1 MISRVVNSDPDCIV
15 FEKKKFETVV
25 TVKFEQTG
33 FRVIFHRRS

>member
-15 FEKKKFETVV
+15 FEKKKFETV
-25 TVKFEQTG
+25 KFEQTG